1 MSAVTELKIKVDDAD
16 QRLDR
21 WLKRRFPVLNQ
32 GRIEKLLRTGQI
44 RVDGKRVKSS
54 HRLEPDQ
61 TVRLPPRIDEVPAEV
76 AEAAPA
82 IRERRPVTE
91 ADAKAIRSWVIYKDD
106 DVIVLD
112 KPPGLAVQGGTGT
125 ERHIDG
131 MLEAL
136 EFDHLEGRPK
146 LVHRLDR
153 DTSGVLVLARGA
165 KNAQRLAD
173 SFRHRNARKLYW
185 ALVVGQ
191 PKMARGKIDL
201 ALAKEAG
208 PSGFERVASSGEDD
222 AKRAITLYD
231 TVDVA
236 AGRCT
241 WLVMWPRTG
250 RTHQLRVHCADGLH
264 TPIVG
269 DGKYGG
275 GESRIQGEGISG
287 KLHLHARSIELP
299 HPSGKGML
307 KIKAPLPP
315 HMRKTWEF
323 FGFDP
328 NLNPDPFPEA

>member
-1 MSAVTELKIKVDDAD
+1 MTAAVTQITIKVDDAD

-21 WLKRRFPVLNQ
+21 WLKRRFAHLGQ
-32 GRIEKLLRTGQI
+32 GKIEKLLRTGQI

-54 HRLEPDQ
+54 HRLLPDQ
-61 TVRLPPRIDEVPAEV
+61 VVRLPPKIDEIPENVE
-76 AEAAPA
+76 APA
-82 IRERRPVTE
+82 IRERKPVSD

-131 MLEAL
+131 MLDAL
-136 EFDHLEGRPK
+136 DFGHKEGRPK

-185 ALVVGQ
+185 ALVAGEPIQ
-191 PKMARGKIDL
+191 KRGKIDL
-201 ALAKEAG
+201 ALAKKAG
-208 PSGFERVASSGEDD
+208 PSGFERVAAGDEDD

-236 AGRCT
+236 AGR
-241 WLVMWPRTG
+241 
-250 RTHQLRVHCADGLH
+250 
-264 TPIVG
+264 
-269 DGKYGG
+269 
-275 GESRIQGEGISG
+275 
-287 KLHLHARSIELP
+287 
-299 HPSGKGML
+299 
-307 KIKAPLPP
+307 
-315 HMRKTWEF
+315 
-323 FGFDP
+323 
-328 NLNPDPFPEA
+328 

>member
-1 MSAVTELKIKVDDAD
+1 MTAAVSQITIKVDDAD

-21 WLKRRFPVLNQ
+21 WLKRRFPTLGQ

-44 RVDGKRVKSS
+44 RVDGKRVKAA
-54 HRLEPDQ
+54 HRLLPDQ
-61 TVRLPPRIDEVPAEV
+61 VVRLPPKIDEVPENVEV
-76 AEAAPA
+76 PA
-82 IRERRPVTE
+82 IRERKRVSE
-91 ADAKAIRSWVIYKDD
+91 ADAKSIRSWVIYKDD

-131 MLEAL
+131 MLDAL
-136 EFDHLEGRPK
+136 DFGDIEGRPK

-185 ALVVGQ
+185 ALVAGEPVM
-191 PKMARGKIDL
+191 KRGKIDL
-201 ALAKEAG
+201 ALAKSAG
-208 PSGFERVASSGEDD
+208 PSGFERVAGGDEDD
-222 AKRAITLYD
+222 AKRAVTLYE
-231 TVDVA
+231 TVDSA
-236 AGRCT
+236 AGRCA
-241 WLVMWPRTG
+241 WLVLWPRTG
-250 RTHQLRVHCADGLH
+250 RTHQLRVHCADALK

-275 GESRIQGEGISG
+275 GASRIPGEGISG

-307 KIKAPLPP
+307 KIKAPLPA

-328 NLNPDPFPEA
+328 DADPDPFPRD

>member
-1 MSAVTELKIKVDDAD
+1 MTAAVSQITIKVDDAD

-21 WLKRRFPVLNQ
+21 WLKRRYAHLGQ
-32 GRIEKLLRTGQI
+32 GKIEKLLRTGQI
-44 RVDGKRVKSS
+44 RVDGKRVKAS
-54 HRLEPDQ
+54 HRLLPDQ
-61 TVRLPPRIDEVPAEV
+61 VVRLPPKIDEV
-76 AEAAPA
+76 EASVEAPA
-82 IRERRPVTE
+82 IRERKPVSD
-91 ADAKAIRSWVIYKDD
+91 ADAKAIRSWVIYKDE
-106 DVIVLD
+106 DVIALD

-131 MLEAL
+131 MLDAL
-136 EFDHLEGRPK
+136 DFGHKEGRPK

-185 ALVVGQ
+185 ALVAGE
-191 PKMARGKIDL
+191 PIIKRGKIDL

-208 PSGFERVASSGEDD
+208 PSGFERVAADDADD
-222 AKRAITLYD
+222 AKRALTLYD
-231 TVDVA
+231 TVDAA
-236 AGRCT
+236 AGRCA
-241 WLVMWPRTG
+241 WLVLWPRTG
-250 RTHQLRVHCADGLH
+250 RTHQLRVHCADALH

-275 GESRIQGEGISG
+275 GASRIPGEGISG

-307 KIKAPLPP
+307 KIKANLPP
-315 HMRKTWEF
+315 HMRKTWDF

-328 NLNPDPFPEA
+328 DANPDPFPRD

>member
-1 MSAVTELKIKVDDAD
+1 MTGVVTILVKIDDAD

-21 WLKRRFPVLNQ
+21 WLKRKYPALGQ

-44 RVDGKRVKSS
+44 RVDGKRAKSS
-54 HRLEPDQ
+54 QRLEPEQ
-61 TVRLPPRIDEVPAEV
+61 AIRLPPNIDMPPPDELS
-76 AEAAPA
+76 APGVV
-82 IRERRPVTE
+82 RERPKVSK
-91 ADAKAIRSWVIYKDD
+91 ADAEMIQGCVIYKDD
-106 DVIVLD
+106 DVIVLN

-131 MLEAL
+131 MLDAL
-136 EFDHLEGRPK
+136 QFDVEGRPK

-165 KNAQRLAD
+165 KNAQRLGD

-185 ALVVGQ
+185 ALVAGV
-191 PKMARGKIDL
+191 PKPAQGKIDM

-208 PSGFERVASSGEDD
+208 ASGHEHMAANEEDG
-222 AKRAITLYD
+222 KRALTLYS
-231 TVDVA
+231 TVDIAGDRA
-236 AGRCT
+236 A

-250 RTHQLRVHCADGLH
+250 RTHQLRVHCADALD

-269 DGKYGG
+269 DGKYGAAKARLVG
-275 GESRIQGEGISG
+275 DGLSA

-299 HPSGKGML
+299 HPSGDGML
-307 KIKAPLPP
+307 KVRAPLPF
-315 HMRKTWEF
+315 HMRKTWDF

-328 NLNPDPFPEA
+328 EARVDPFPRD

>member
-1 MSAVTELKIKVDDAD
+1 MTAVTQITIKVDDAD

-21 WLKRRFPVLNQ
+21 WLKRRFPKLGQ

-44 RVDGKRVKSS
+44 RVDGKRVKAA
-54 HRLEPDQ
+54 HKLLPDQ
-61 TVRLPPRIDEVPAEV
+61 VVRLPPKIDETPEHVV
-76 AEAAPA
+76 APA
-82 IRERRPVTE
+82 IRERKPVSD
-91 ADAKAIRSWVIYKDD
+91 ADAKSIRSWVIYKDD

-131 MLEAL
+131 MLDAL
-136 EFDHLEGRPK
+136 DFGDVEGRPK

-185 ALVVGQ
+185 ALVAGE
-191 PKMARGKIDL
+191 PILKRGKIDL

-208 PSGFERVASSGEDD
+208 PSGYERVAAGGDDD
-222 AKRAITLYD
+222 AKRALTLYD

-241 WLVMWPRTG
+241 WLVLWPRTG
-250 RTHQLRVHCADGLH
+250 RTHQLRVHCADALK
-264 TPIVG
+264 TPVVG

-275 GESRIQGEGISG
+275 AAARIPGEGISG

-307 KIKAPLPP
+307 KIKAPLPV
-315 HMRKTWEF
+315 HMRKTWAF

-328 NLNPDPFPEA
+328 DVDPDPFGRD